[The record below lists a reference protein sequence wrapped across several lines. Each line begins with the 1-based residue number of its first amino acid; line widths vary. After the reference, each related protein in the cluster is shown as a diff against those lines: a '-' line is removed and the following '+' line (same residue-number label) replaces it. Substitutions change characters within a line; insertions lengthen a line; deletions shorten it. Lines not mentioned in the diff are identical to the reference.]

1 MKKFLA
7 GLIALA
13 AFALPGFSQ
22 AAPPTRLGD
31 PVATIKG
38 QPIYEQDLAPE
49 LGSKLLQLRNQEYQI
64 KSKALDDLI
73 RKRVIEAEAKKRGV
87 SADKLLEQEV
97 DSKVAEPSEGEIQ
110 GYYLAIKNQTNQ
122 PFEEIKPKIQQ
133 ALKLLKIQQA
143 RQTYADSLRAKNEI
157 VVLLSPPKVEVAAD
171 PSRIRGN
178 PNAPVTIVEFSDFQ
192 CPFCKK
198 ADATMKNLLAKYNGQ
213 VKLSY
218 RDFPMR
224 SLHSHAE
231 LAAEA
236 GRCAQEQGKFWE
248 YHDALF
254 ADQSK
259 LDEAGLEVTAQKLGL
274 DEKTFQSCLTS
285 GKYKAAIDQDV
296 EAGTKA
302 GVIGTPGFF
311 INGEFVDG
319 AQSDTDFIRVID
331 RELAATNSKPATQ
344 ASR

>member
-1 MKKFLA
+1 MKKLLA
-7 GLIALA
+7 GLVVLF

-22 AAPPTRLGD
+22 ATPPTSLGD
-31 PVATIKG
+31 PVASING

-64 KSKALDDLI
+64 KSKALEDLI
-73 RKRVIEAEAKKRGV
+73 RKRVIEAEAKKRSI

-97 DSKVAEPSEGEIQ
+97 DSKAAEPSDAEVE
-110 GYYLAIKNQTNQ
+110 GYYLAIKNQVNQ
-122 PFEEIKPKIQQ
+122 SFEQIKPQIQK
-133 ALKLLKIQQA
+133 AVKLLKIQQA
-143 RQTYADSLRAKNEI
+143 RQDYADSLRAKNDI
-157 VVLLSPPKVEVAAD
+157 VVMLSPPRVEVAAD
-171 PSRIRGN
+171 PGRLRGN
-178 PNAPVTIVEFSDFQ
+178 PNAPVTIIEFSDFQ

-198 ADATMKNLLAKYNGQ
+198 AEETMKDLLTKYNGQ

-224 SLHSHAE
+224 TIHSHAQ
-231 LAAEA
+231 LAAEG
-236 GRCAQEQGKFWE
+236 GRCAEEQGKFWE

-259 LDEAGLEVTAQKLGL
+259 LDEAGLEATAQKLGL
-274 DEKTFQSCLTS
+274 DEKSFQTCLSS
-285 GKYKAAIDQDV
+285 GKYKAAIEQDV

-302 GVIGTPGFF
+302 GVTGTPGFF
-311 INGEFVDG
+311 INGEFVNG
-319 AQSDTDFIRVID
+319 AQSDTDFIKVID
-331 RELAATNSKPATQ
+331 RELSVANSRSATQ